1 MKKVL
6 SFLVI
11 GIFLIS
17 SVIAVSINGSV
28 DSNVNANSDNKM
40 NGKIQVGE
48 DIIVGEGKIKAG
60 DIVAERNR
68 IRVNNFTECPENCT
82 CSGSTTRCQFQDG
95 REMTIRAGNS
105 GNTIVQV
112 RGVNMSTDVT
122 LYKSEKKVYG
132 VFKNNQTKRIG
143 VLPDEVKDKVRER
156 IRARLE
162 NHNITLDEEGVYQ
175 IQARKQA
182 RLFFV
187 VPVKEKVKIQ
197 MNSETGEI
205 IRTKTSWWGFMA
217 RDVKD
222 NPSEEDESS

>member
-11 GIFLIS
+11 GLFLIS
-17 SVIAVSINGSV
+17 LVIAVSINGSI
-28 DSNVNANSDNKM
+28 DSSVNANSDNKM
-40 NGKIQVGE
+40 NGKIQAEEEKVQAGN
-48 DIIVGEGKIKAG
+48 II
-60 DIVAERNR
+60 AERNR
-68 IRVNNFTECPENCT
+68 IRANIQADECPENCT
-82 CSGSTTRCQFQDG
+82 CSGSITTCQINGG

-112 RGVNMSTDVT
+112 RGANMSTNVT
-122 LYKSEKKVYG
+122 LYKSEEKVYG

-222 NPSEEDESS
+222 NSLEDESS